1 LDGIP
6 QQAITD
12 GVGKTADELY
22 RWHLENLKAQ
32 KDSGPYKVSEVEKQK
47 ELQHSNFDESD

>member
-1 LDGIP
+1 
-6 QQAITD
+6 
-12 GVGKTADELY
+12 
-22 RWHLENLKAQ
+22 LENLKAQ